1 MIYSLFLMLLI
12 TAGGYAVTY
21 LISDDEPVLWR
32 LAAGC
37 VIGTAIF
44 GTAGFVLGLAFGLT
58 PMSVAF
64 AMLLTLVPLLLFLDP
79 VRRRASARERARART
94 RVQSPGSGNFYRFL
108 YYVFFLI
115 LFVLF
120 FDRAMIDTTEGIF
133 TGGSNNLGDLPFH
146 LGAIYSFLENGFTL
160 ENPNF
165 EGAKFSYP
173 FISDLVTAM
182 FMRLGAEIRD
192 AMAVQNVL
200 WAFALVVLLIRYVEK
215 LTNDKTVARLV
226 PAIFLFSGGLGFIWL
241 AGDAWAHAGGV
252 WNYLWNLPKD
262 YTIGDEFRWGNTLVT
277 LFLTQRSLLLGMPLT
292 LIILGVLY
300 EFGHREKAVAGPRF
314 TYVITAGLLAGSLV
328 LIHPHSLFV
337 LFVVS
342 IFGLLYMP
350 RIDDLRRWAVFAACV
365 AMIAVPE
372 LFWTMSGSATKAG
385 SFFGWQFGWDKGQ
398 NNFLWFWFKNT
409 GLLWPLIG
417 LGLYLLYRQISVA
430 ELPVEP
436 EKTKKGKKAR
446 AQAAE
451 ELARPER
458 SFKLLWLY
466 APFFFLF
473 VLANIARL
481 APWVWDNIKILVYW
495 HMFSV
500 IFVAIAIAWLWR
512 KKGWFAAAAGVGFA
526 TLVLAGAAD
535 VWRTV
540 SKQVN
545 MQVFDADAILVAQ
558 RIRASTPK
566 DAVFLNNSTHNS
578 AVVLSGRSSLLRYPG
593 HLFSHGIEWQ
603 GRAED
608 MKAIYRGGERA
619 EELIDKYG
627 VDHILISPEER
638 GTVSPNEEYFSRYPV
653 IAEAAEYKVYRVRD

>member
-1 MIYSLFLMLLI
+1 MIYSLILMLLI
-12 TAGGYAVTY
+12 TAGGFAVSY
-21 LISDDEPVLWR
+21 LIRDDEPLLWR
-32 LAAGC
+32 VAAGC

-44 GTAGFVLGLAFGLT
+44 GTAGFLLGLAIGLT
-58 PMSVAF
+58 PLSVGLAL
-64 AMLLTLVPLLLFLDP
+64 LLTLSPLLLFIDPTRRRTLDHE
-79 VRRRASARERARART
+79 RASARQ
-94 RVQSPGSGNFYRFL
+94 RVQSPGRGNFYRFL
-108 YYVFFLI
+108 YYVFFLV
-115 LFVLF
+115 LFIFF
-120 FDRAMIDTTEGIF
+120 FDRAMIVTDEGIF

-165 EGAKFSYP
+165 EGAKFTYP

-182 FMRLGAEIRD
+182 FMRLGAELRD
-192 AMAVQNVL
+192 AMAVQNVM
-200 WAFALVVLLIRYVEK
+200 WAFALVVLLVRFVEN
-215 LTNDKTVARLV
+215 LTKDKAVARLV
-226 PAIFLFSGGLGFIWL
+226 PVIFLFSGGLGFIWL
-241 AGDAWAHAGGV
+241 AGDAWNHAGGV

-262 YTIGDEFRWGNTLVT
+262 YTIGDEFRWGNTLTT

-292 LIILGVLY
+292 LIILGVVY
-300 EFGHREKAVAGPRF
+300 RIGNRSKDGPAPHWVA
-314 TYVITAGLLAGSLV
+314 IISAGLLAGSLV

-342 IFGLLYMP
+342 AFTVLFTFNSESVKF
-350 RIDDLRRWAVFAACV
+350 WAVFAASVSVV
-365 AMIAVPE
+365 AIPE
-372 LFWTMSGSATKAG
+372 LFWTMSGSATKAE

-409 GLLWPLIG
+409 GLFCPMIIMG
-417 LGLYLLYRQISVA
+417 IYLVYREISVGDRTI
-430 ELPVEP
+430 EP
-436 EKTKKGKKAR
+436 EKPKKGKKAKAR
-446 AQAAE
+446 AAE
-451 ELARPER
+451 QLVRPER
-458 SFKLLWLY
+458 SYTLLWMY

-473 VLANIARL
+473 VLANAARL

-495 HMFSV
+495 HMFSTL
-500 IFVAIAIAWLWR
+500 FVAIALVWLWR
-512 KKGWFAAAAGVGFA
+512 KKGWFAAAAGICFA

-545 MQVFDADAILVAQ
+545 MRVFDPDAILVAQ

-578 AVVLSGRSSLLRYPG
+578 AVVLSGRTSLLRYPG
-593 HLFSHGIEWQ
+593 HLFSHGIQWQ

-608 MKAIYRGGERA
+608 MKTIYRGGERA

-627 VDHILISPEER
+627 VDHIVISPEER
-638 GTVSPNEEYFSRYPV
+638 GAVSPNEDYFSRYPV
-653 IAEAAEYKVYRVRD
+653 IAEALEYKVYRVRD